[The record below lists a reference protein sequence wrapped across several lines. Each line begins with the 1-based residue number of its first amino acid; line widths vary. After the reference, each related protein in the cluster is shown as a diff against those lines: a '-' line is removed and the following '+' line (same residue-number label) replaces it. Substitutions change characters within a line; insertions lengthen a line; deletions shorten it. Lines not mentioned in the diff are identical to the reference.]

1 MRSRTILKLATATMA
16 TALMMAAAIIAVPA
30 GLKAQAGDTVLKQ
43 ADMEKLMP
51 DKVFYKGQSATTQL
65 RNSGGVKFADGSYL
79 LTTMVDTSGY
89 STGIAAKYQAYFITE
104 EPIKVAGQK
113 LAAGIYGIGFIDGDK
128 LVVTDVG
135 AHAVLTVSTSTDAGL
150 ARPRPL
156 QVVADAAGG
165 YRIYAGR
172 RYVRVSR

>member
-1 MRSRTILKLATATMA
+1 MRSWTVLKLAAA
-16 TALMMAAAIIAVPA
+16 TALMMAVTIIAVPA
-30 GLKAQAGDTVLKQ
+30 ALKAQSGDTVLKQ
-43 ADMEKLMP
+43 ADIEKLMP

-89 STGIAAKYQAYFITE
+89 STGIAAKYQAYFLNE
-104 EPIKVAGQK
+104 ESIKIGGQK
-113 LAAGIYGIGFIDGDK
+113 LAAGVYGIGFIDGDK

-135 AHAVLTVSTSTDAGL
+135 AHTVLTVSTATDAGL

-172 RYVRVSR
+172 RYVTVSR